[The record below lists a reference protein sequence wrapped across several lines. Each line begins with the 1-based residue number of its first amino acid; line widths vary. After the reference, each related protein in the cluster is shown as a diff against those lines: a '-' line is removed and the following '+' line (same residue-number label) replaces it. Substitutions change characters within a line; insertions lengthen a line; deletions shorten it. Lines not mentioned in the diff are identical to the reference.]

1 MPGKKQ
7 LSRRKRP
14 IKSLL
19 DDIILPKKK
28 KSKTT
33 AVAQE
38 LAEKEDTPIHSS
50 SDVISCSSSVLKGYE
65 EVKKHE
71 NDGRGS
77 GTSPNPTLQQG
88 QLQSDQVRKLLICY
102 THD

>member
-38 LAEKEDTPIHSS
+38 LAEKDTPIHSS
-50 SDVISCSSSVLKGYE
+50 SDVISCSSSMLKGYE

-71 NDGRGS
+71 NGGDR

>member
-50 SDVISCSSSVLKGYE
+50 SDVISCSSSMLKGYE

-71 NDGRGS
+71 NGGDR